1 HPFGN
6 VQVPDIDIF
15 LSPGQRGLTM
25 NVRNFGVDVFLDYR
39 ARYQLWFIPIDN
51 SGGATVYFKRVEL
64 TVTVGIAEKVAK
76 KKLTEAINTIR
87 LDNMQGKD
95 GQFEY
100 WLKNLRLSNVAIP
113 SIDMSSSPSQ
123 RGLTMNLKNFGVDV
137 VLDYSVRYTLLFIPI
152 SNSCGVTVNF
162 RRVDLTVTVEID
174 QFEDT
179 SPKLV
184 SRSCSA
190 NIGDFNVNF
199 QGNLAW
205 LLNLLKGL
213 FSGMIKDIVR
223 SKVCDKV
230 KDVISHDAANQLRK
244 ITLEADIIDTDAAKG
259 SCLLEGRQTNQIP
272 FSPGAI
278 PAWTDNS
285 RMFYLWMTDYV
296 QKTLGYAAHSHGYLQ
311 FLISPDRL
319 PAQAKSFLNTTC
331 PNSACVGSL
340 IPLLAEK
347 FPDSLVTLTISSSKA
362 PDFNIT
368 SNGFGLTLSGTLDLS
383 TTSASAVVTA
393 NVVISLVGTVN
404 IRNNRI
410 VGQVKTFRTVI
421 ESWKSQIG
429 NVDVASIN
437 RALDEGMTMIL
448 IPQLNA
454 IADGGVMLPV
464 IPDLNFQN
472 PRISYQDNAV
482 IVGSDVQYQGIA

>member
-1 HPFGN
+1 MSCGDHLMWRSCHVVIMSCGDHVMCLSLVHSGITMGTTLLLLLITLAIGQTLSNNPGVKMRVTPN
-6 VQVPDIDIF
+6 GID
-15 LSPGQRGLTM
+15 
-25 NVRNFGVDVFLDYR
+25 Y
-39 ARYQLWFIPIDN
+39 
-51 SGGATVYFKRVEL
+51 
-64 TVTVGIAEKVAK
+64 AEKVAK

-123 RGLTMNLKNFGVDV
+123 RGLTMNLRNFGVDV

-152 SNSCGVTVNF
+152 SNSGGVTVNF
-162 RRVDLTVTVEID
+162 RRVDLTVTVGID

-199 QGNLAW
+199 QGDLAW

-213 FSGMIKDIVR
+213 FSGMIKDIVK

-230 KDVISHDAANQLRK
+230 KDVINHDAANQLRK
-244 ITLEADIIDTDAAKG
+244 ITLEADIIDKFIIDYRLLSPVVFTDNYLEMPLKG
-259 SCLLEGRQTNQIP
+259 AVYWKADRQNQIP
-272 FSPGAI
+272 FSPAAI

-296 QKTLGYAAHSHGYLQ
+296 LKTLGYAAHSHGYLQ
-311 FLISPDRL
+311 FLISPERL
-319 PAQAKSFLNTTC
+319 PAEAKSFLNTTC
-331 PNSACVGSL
+331 PNSACAGTL

-368 SNGFGLTLSGTLDLS
+368 SNGLGLTLSGTLDLS

-421 ESWKSQIG
+421 ESFHSQIG

-448 IPQLNA
+448 IPQLN
-454 IADGGVMLPV
+454 G
-464 IPDLNFQN
+464 
-472 PRISYQDNAV
+472 
-482 IVGSDVQYQGIA
+482 